1 MYRSCRGRG
10 GSGDGRYV
18 LCTGAAGGEEDQEMV
33 GTYCVQ
39 ELQGE
44 RRIRRWEVRT
54 VYRSCRMNC
63 RGRGGSGDGR
73 YVLCTGAARGTAG
86 GEED

>member
-1 MYRSCRGRG
+1 MNGGRPFTNKLLDIVERYMQQRERELQEELQEQESTGRG

-44 RRIRRWEVRT
+44 RRIRRW
-54 VYRSCRMNC
+54 
-63 RGRGGSGDGR
+63 
-73 YVLCTGAARGTAG
+73 
-86 GEED
+86 